1 MKEAA
6 ETNLCRNICFIWPP
20 NDKILSYFSP
30 PAEQFRKKMTRF
42 SPSHIH
48 EWGLFAMEPIAAEEM
63 VMEYVG
69 EIIRQVGGTLVLTG
83 MFLLSP

>member
-1 MKEAA
+1 
-6 ETNLCRNICFIWPP
+6 
-20 NDKILSYFSP
+20 
-30 PAEQFRKKMTRF
+30 MTRF

-48 EWGLFAMEPIAAEEM
+48 EWGLFALEPIAAEEM

-69 EIIRQVGGTLVLTG
+69 EIIRQVGGTPILAG